1 MIAIVRPK
9 QPRIRLPWAV
19 SPHSSGQTPG
29 LQIIDLGPLGYQ
41 DALDTQRAR
50 QDQLIAARGRPDGAL
65 GAIYLVEHP
74 PLITVTRRPGAAQH
88 VLATADHLRALG
100 VQLHQTDRGGDV
112 TYHGPGQIVAYP
124 VLDLERLN
132 APSGKPLGLH
142 GYMRLLEQA
151 VIDTLG
157 HYGIRGERD
166 PTATGVWVTTTNAQQ
181 PAKIAA
187 MGVRVRKWITT
198 HGLALN
204 VAPDLTHFNL
214 IVPCGLAGRPVTS
227 MKATLG
233 DACPNYHDAKSTL
246 AANLARLI
254 IQRAASAATH

>member
-1 MIAIVRPK
+1 M
-9 QPRIRLPWAV
+9 
-19 SPHSSGQTPG
+19 SPHSPGQTPG
-29 LQIIDLGPLGYQ
+29 LQIIDLGQMAYQ

-50 QDQLIAARGRPDGAL
+50 QDRLIAARGRPNGDL

-74 PLITVTRRPGAAQH
+74 PLITVTRRPGAADH
-88 VLATADHLRALG
+88 VLATSDHLRALG
-100 VQLHQTDRGGDV
+100 VQLYHTDRGGDV

-124 VLDLERLN
+124 VLDLERLAN
-132 APSGKPLGLH
+132 PETGKPLGLH

-151 VIDTLG
+151 VIDTLAHAGIQG
-157 HYGIRGERD
+157 HRD
-166 PTATGVWVTTTNAQQ
+166 PEATGVWVTPAPGAQ

-187 MGVRVRKWITT
+187 MGVRVRKWVTT

-227 MKATLG
+227 MQALLG
-233 DACPNYHDAKSTL
+233 DACPSVDAVKSTL
-246 AANLARLI
+246 AIHLARLI
-254 IQRAASAATH
+254 ADCGPTPVSR